1 MGREWLWPTGGRV
14 TSAELQIEMSARRPP
29 SAGRRRQQQPM
40 AGSAEIAQADHF
52 IFTGKSP
59 AMTADGTLHHNG
71 NTYAVH
77 AGSGPDMLRQTGT
90 PVARGP
96 SPKRRPGS
104 ARSTRS
110 TRSARSD
117 RSTGT
122 QGSRGSRASRHTFSG
137 LDPESEK
144 RREAAFDARS
154 TADERRRGVIP
165 QYDALRDKN
174 LPASL
179 KDKLLRNAYAAQV
192 HTREERTS
200 VMSSAAARPSSASR
214 RRPNSASRPPSA
226 GRARRPTS
234 AGRRAPRGDVAN
246 STKAALEPVRRR
258 VVELWQELRIPE
270 RERDYYASRLFQ
282 QTDPRSVDTLMR
294 LRDALE
300 EHRMKTLQVLKCV
313 DMRESQLERLK
324 TLSEDIIRSGGNVGK
339 SAELMGTMSSLL
351 SALRYSTFSCAEAI
365 VEWRR
370 GLCQPQ
376 AFLWK
381 GMNYVLKMKDDMEVV
396 NAASTRLHG
405 GSDDETDEF
414 TRSRQEFTEQTMKA
428 EEPLQQ
434 DLFEENDRLLSD
446 HKWMPTVN
454 LETGQA
460 KPKPIST
467 SGEDGASPVSTGPEE
482 ERVQDRGVAS
492 TAEPSAASIDWE
504 ALEADAK
511 EIFQTLD
518 AVQAGIVSKQA
529 MRRELLRQN
538 VGGGAEPVTK
548 LAIDKLWRRL
558 GSLYGKVAFANVSW
572 EEITL
577 GLAACKGKPYD
588 PRVVELPLLRTA
600 EPGQRG
606 SGQQAPGGPRTV
618 LSYGVRVAFTEI
630 FRRFDADH
638 DGARLCRR
646 ACRLLLCDR
655 FARIFAVPLIRCAAS
670 SIQQARW
677 PKES

>member
-1 MGREWLWPTGGRV
+1 V
-14 TSAELQIEMSARRPP
+14 VVVVAEEGLGMSGARRPG
-29 SAGRRRQQQPM
+29 SAGRRRSQQQQQQQQQPVI
-40 AGSAEIAQADHF
+40 AGSADIAGANHF
-52 IFTGKSP
+52 VFTGTGP
-59 AMTADGTLHHNG
+59 AMASEGVLHHKG
-71 NTYAVH
+71 NSYAVH
-77 AGSGPDMLRQTGT
+77 NGAGPDVLRQQQQQNNHAGRNGA
-90 PVARGP
+90 V

-110 TRSARSD
+110 ARSARSA

-122 QGSRGSRASRHTFSG
+122 QGSRASRASRSTYSG
-137 LDPESEK
+137 LDPEDEK
-144 RREAAFDARS
+144 RRETGFDARS

-165 QYDALRDKN
+165 QYDALRDRN

-179 KDKLLRNAYAAQV
+179 KDKLLRNAYAAQA
-192 HTREERTS
+192 HTREERTN
-200 VMSSAAARPSSASR
+200 VMASTARPSSASR
-214 RRPNSASRPPSA
+214 RRPNSASRRPPSA
-226 GRARRPTS
+226 GRAGRSARRPAS
-234 AGRRAPRGDVAN
+234 AGSRAARGGARRADVASN
-246 STKAALEPVRRR
+246 TKAALEPVRSR

-300 EHRMKTLQVLKCV
+300 EHRTKTLQVLKCV
-313 DMRESQLERLK
+313 DMREGQLERLK
-324 TLSEDIIRSGGNVGK
+324 TLSEDIIRSGGDVGK

-396 NAASTRLHG
+396 NAASMRLHG
-405 GSDDETDEF
+405 GGDDEIDEF
-414 TRSRQEFTEQTMKA
+414 TRSRQDFTDQTMKA
-428 EEPLQQ
+428 EESLQQ
-434 DLFEENDRLLSD
+434 HLFEENDRLLSD

-454 LETGQA
+454 LEPGQA
-460 KPKPIST
+460 KPKPITATGQDS
-467 SGEDGASPVSTGPEE
+467 ASPVSTGPEE
-482 ERVQDRGVAS
+482 EQAQEQNVAS
-492 TAEPSAASIDWE
+492 NGETSAASIDWHT
-504 ALEADAK
+504 LEADAK
-511 EIFQTLD
+511 QTFQNLD
-518 AVQAGIVSKQA
+518 AVQAGVVSKQA
-529 MRRELLRQN
+529 IRRALLRQN
-538 VGGGAEPVTK
+538 AGGGAEPVTK

-558 GSLYGKVAFANVSW
+558 GSLYGKVAFSNVSW

-638 DGARLCRR
+638 DGTQ
-646 ACRLLLCDR
+646 
-655 FARIFAVPLIRCAAS
+655 RCACVLVLCSYDIVLDFLQLALS
-670 SIQQARW
+670 RC
-677 PKES
+677 P